1 MFQYRGFLVRQTER
15 TNLRFINLIAP
26 AKEVIRWAHADSIE
40 IDRGGFQRSLTESRW
55 KQIAKF
61 FNSDVNNVIP
71 SGIIIAFDPEVIGVD
86 ELADLDQGGK
96 QFHVD
101 TIDSG
106 GLVQVSFGGGVR
118 ESSYIIDGQH
128 RLKGM
133 SVLSF
138 DVHVPVSLFL
148 EMPPLERAFQFITI
162 NNKSHKVPT
171 NNIKALIANFDAIEA
186 DLKERLTTASIT
198 AGQFATIIDVFNED
212 KESPFH
218 KCVDWVNNR
227 YEGTPRLIAPQA
239 IENSVKSLDKAF
251 REYLKED
258 DQDTIITMMAVIW
271 KTIKNQYEIT
281 INNIGE
287 YRNLFKKPTIQ
298 AITEHV
304 ADAINQRV
312 INSADPV
319 DITDADFIADV
330 TRGFMAKIP
339 EDFWTAEWLLKGL
352 DTHAGRRIILN
363 DIASIKKAMN
373 LGQGAAAGDWKAK
386 LQLYRIDEE
395 NEPE

>member
-1 MFQYRGFLVRQTER
+1 MFQYRGFLVNQTER
-15 TNLRFINLIAP
+15 ANLRFINLIAP
-26 AKEVIRWAHADSIE
+26 AKEVIQWAHADSIE
-40 IDRGGFQRSLTESRW
+40 IDRDGFQRKLTESRW

-71 SGIIIAFDPEVIGVD
+71 SSIIIAFDPEVISVD
-86 ELADLDQGGK
+86 ELADLDQDAK

-101 TIDSG
+101 IIDSG
-106 GLVQVSFGGGVR
+106 GLVRVSFGSGVR

-148 EMPPLERAFQFITI
+148 ETPPLERAFQFITI

-198 AGQFATIIDVFNED
+198 AGQFATIIDIFNED
-212 KESPFH
+212 EESPFH

-258 DQDTIITMMAVIW
+258 DQDTIITMMTVIW
-271 KTIKNQYEIT
+271 KTIKNQYGIT
-281 INNIGE
+281 ISNIEE

-319 DITDADFIADV
+319 DITDADLIADV

>member
-1 MFQYRGFLVRQTER
+1 
-15 TNLRFINLIAP
+15 
-26 AKEVIRWAHADSIE
+26 VIQWAHAESIE

-71 SGIIIAFDPEVIGVD
+71 SSIIIAFDPEVISVGKFT
-86 ELADLDQGGK
+86 DLKRNRK
-96 QFHVD
+96 QFHLE
-101 TIDSG
+101 TIDPN
-106 GLVQVSFGGGVR
+106 GLVRVSFGSGVR

-171 NNIKALIANFDAIEA
+171 NNIKALIANFEAIEA
-186 DLKERLTTASIT
+186 DLKERLTTASIS
-198 AGQFATIIDVFNED
+198 AGQFATIIDIFNENE
-212 KESPFH
+212 ESPFH

-239 IENSVKSLDKAF
+239 IENSFKSLDKEF

-258 DQDTIITMMAVIW
+258 DQDTIVTMMFAIW
-271 KTIKNQYEIT
+271 KTIKNQYDIT
-281 INNIGE
+281 IHNIEE

-312 INSADPV
+312 INSADPI
-319 DITDADFIADV
+319 DITDANFIADV
-330 TRGFMAKIP
+330 THGFMAKIP
-339 EDFWTAEWLLKGL
+339 EEFWTTEWLLKGL

-363 DIASIKKAMN
+363 DIASIKKSMN
-373 LGQGAAAGDWKAK
+373 LGQGAAAGDWKTK
-386 LQLYRIDEE
+386 LQLYNIDEE
-395 NEPE
+395 NGSE